1 MQFIFYISL
10 RQNDASA
17 KIETFQRAK
26 SLCANNIYS
35 QSSNQAVTTNTDKE
49 LPINHTQQHHK
60 KNQTTHKVK

>member
-17 KIETFQRAK
+17 KKETFQRAK

-35 QSSNQAVTTNTDKE
+35 QLSNQAITANTDKE

-60 KNQTTHKVK
+60 KKTKLHTK